1 MTVAF
6 FVVRERYLEAVT
18 CLGQVMRLRGIKKPM
33 TVPLPATSEPDSPD
47 ILVIGSANADL
58 VVLVDRRPAAG
69 EKVLGGDLAVR
80 PGGKGANQAVAAA
93 RLGARVA
100 FAGCLGSDAHGQLL
114 LASLTRAGVD
124 VSETCHLDGVPT
136 GVALISVTPDGDNAI
151 IVSPGA
157 NAHVSKGD
165 VRRALTGGGRWT
177 ARVVVVQLELPLPV
191 VEHAASIAATA
202 GSRVVLNLAPPAAL
216 PRDLLELCDP
226 LVLNGHEAQALLV
239 ATTGSANARNTPT
252 GTRTGATSWP
262 TGATMRAR
270 DTSEAVLELGPRSVV
285 LTLGA
290 AGAMVTWPGGSK
302 HVAALPV
309 VPVDTTGAGD
319 ALTGALAWRLAEGD
333 GLVEAAR
340 FAVRVAS
347 TSTLLPGAQPSFPRL
362 GDVLDPSPG

>member
-1 MTVAF
+1 M
-6 FVVRERYLEAVT
+6 YLEAVT

-33 TVPLPATSEPDSPD
+33 TIPLPATSEPDSPD

-69 EKVLGGDLAVR
+69 ETVLGGDLAVR

-100 FAGCLGSDAHGQLL
+100 FAGCVGSDAHGRLL

-151 IVSPGA
+151 IVAPGA

-177 ARVVVVQLELPLPV
+177 ARVVMVQLELPLPV
-191 VEHAASIAATA
+191 VEYAAAIAATA

-226 LVLNGHEAQALLV
+226 LVLNGHEAEALLA
-239 ATTGSANARNTPT
+239 ATPGSATARNTPT
-252 GTRTGATSWP
+252 GTRTGATFGT
-262 TGATMRAR
+262 TGATTTTGGTTRVR
-270 DTSEAVLELGPRSVV
+270 DTATAVLALGPRSVV

-290 AGAMVTWPGGSK
+290 AGAIASWPGGSE

-319 ALTGALAWRLAEGD
+319 ALTGALAWRLAMGD
-333 GLVEAAR
+333 SLVEAVR

-362 GDVLDPSPG
+362 DDVLDPSPG